1 VPHPRS
7 ADQAHR
13 QEEGSQRDQPERHP
27 QHGRLAPSADG
38 SDGVPGGYLQAKGSA
53 SPREA
58 LLDLDINSG
67 SFTRRITE
75 LRDAGFPI
83 AVEAKRHPVSR
94 RRYNV
99 YTYAVA

>member
-1 VPHPRS
+1 MSRYLTPR
-7 ADQAHR
+7 AKEVLD
-13 QEEGSQRDQPERHP
+13 
-27 QHGRLAPSADG
+27 
-38 SDGVPGGYLQAKGSA
+38 YLQAKGTS

-75 LRDAGFPI
+75 LKAAGYPI
-83 AVEAKRHPVSR
+83 TVATKRHPISL

-99 YTYAVA
+99 YTYAPS

>member
-1 VPHPRS
+1 MSNKSKPLSPR
-7 ADQAHR
+7 AKEVLD
-13 QEEGSQRDQPERHP
+13 
-27 QHGRLAPSADG
+27 
-38 SDGVPGGYLQAKGSA
+38 YLQAKGSA

-75 LRDAGFPI
+75 LRDAGYKI
-83 AVEAKRHPVSR
+83 TGEVKSHPVTK

-99 YTYAVA
+99 YTYGAHA